1 MAERPR
7 ARRWLRRLVVGLLVL
22 AALFYGGGGWY
33 FSGLIDER
41 GLDGNAR
48 RAAST
53 FDPDTEVVT
62 LTDDAVAPGG
72 SITLAV
78 GDEPGSL
85 RTEGV
90 WGLRWS
96 SGYGQVAG
104 ILDADESTVTRAFL
118 LLDGE
123 PPEPGE
129 PAELDPR
136 AWPAPLG
143 GEVDVIVEGP
153 LGDYPAWFAPGEGA
167 TWAIVVHGNAMVRTD
182 GIRLG
187 TVTTARS
194 MPTLWITYRNAVGAP
209 EDPSGKLAY
218 GLTEWEDLEAAVR
231 HALDE
236 GATDVVLAGYSMGG
250 GVIMAFLQRSDLAE
264 RVRGVVLD
272 APMLDFSTTV
282 DDNAAR
288 ETLPVIGVPLPG
300 SLTAVAKW
308 IADRRFDI
316 RWDELDYLD
325 DTAPYEDLPF
335 LVFHGRRDTTVPIGT
350 SRTFTELL
358 PQQVH
363 LVECPEAEHIEC
375 WNVDTATYERE
386 LRTFLDRIDPEG

>member
-1 MAERPR
+1 MGDRPTT
-7 ARRWLRRLVVGLLVL
+7 RRWLRRVVVAALVL

-33 FSGLIDER
+33 FSNLIDER
-41 GLDGNAR
+41 GLDGAAR
-48 RAAST
+48 RASSN
-53 FDPDTEVVT
+53 FEPDTEVVA

-90 WGLRWS
+90 WGLRWDG
-96 SGYGQVAG
+96 GYGRVAG
-104 ILDADESTVTRAFL
+104 ILDEDDGTVTRAFL
-118 LLDGE
+118 LVEGE
-123 PPEPGE
+123 RPAPGE

-136 AWPAPLG
+136 AWPAPQAD
-143 GEVDVIVEGP
+143 EVDVIVEGP
-153 LGDYPAWFAPGEGA
+153 LGDHPAWFVPGERS

-187 TVTTARS
+187 PVTTARS
-194 MPTLWITYRNAVGAP
+194 MPTLWITYRNDVGAP
-209 EDPSGKLAY
+209 EDPSGRLAY
-218 GLTEWEDLEAAVR
+218 GLTEWQDLEAAVR
-231 HALDE
+231 YALDE
-236 GATDVVLAGYSMGG
+236 GASEVVLAGYSMGG
-250 GVIMAFLQRSDLAE
+250 GVIMAFLQRSELAD

-282 DDNAAR
+282 DDNASR
-288 ETLPVIGVPLPG
+288 ETLPVIGVPLPS

-325 DTAPYEDLPF
+325 DVEPYEDLPF
-335 LVFHGRRDTTVPIGT
+335 LVFHGRDDTTVPIGT
-350 SRTFTELL
+350 SRTFAELL
-358 PQQVH
+358 PEQVQ
-363 LVECPEAEHIEC
+363 LFECPEAEHIEC
-375 WNVDTATYERE
+375 WNVDTETYERE
-386 LRTFLDRIDPEG
+386 LRTFLDRVDPEG